1 MELDGEKKQSA
12 DSKTKGQKGKRM
24 DLSQS
29 HLCSNERKPPEDDRP
44 QSWPGQ
50 DFSFPSLGLD
60 SIINKIVHKF
70 KALSDFSHQS

>member
-1 MELDGEKKQSA
+1 MELNGEKKQSA

-24 DLSQS
+24 DLPQS

-50 DFSFPSLGLD
+50 NFSSLFFLKM
-60 SIINKIVHKF
+60 NNPYHKSR
-70 KALSDFSHQS
+70 A